1 MTAQPDLARLFEQRL
16 DTLYRRDAAGRMIA
30 TNEWQSRPAPRFHLM
45 MTALGPLCRF
55 SPEVSDDVARRLS
68 ALAAQ
73 ERPDQPL
80 ESAPSARARYLQVLA
95 ASEGPGVWA
104 GPVYLCSGDVPDGV
118 DTVAIDGDNAHLLA
132 PRFPDWLADVPH
144 RRPFLAVIADGAVAS
159 LCASV
164 RISPSVHCA
173 GVETHP
179 AFRRRGFAL
188 AAVSA
193 WARAVRALGAA
204 AFYSTSWDNLASRG
218 VARRLGL
225 TLVAADF
232 HVSSRAAS

>member
-1 MTAQPDLARLFEQRL
+1 MIAQRDLARLFEQRL
-16 DTLYRRDAAGRMIA
+16 DTLYRFDAAGRMIA
-30 TNEWQSRPAPRFHLM
+30 TNEWQSRPAPHFHLM
-45 MTALGPLCRF
+45 MTALGPQCRF
-55 SPEVSDDVARRLS
+55 GPEVSDDVARRLS
-68 ALAAQ
+68 ALAA
-73 ERPDQPL
+73 EEPPDQPL
-80 ESAPSARARYLQVLA
+80 RAAPSARARYLEVLA
-95 ASEGPGVWA
+95 ASDGPGVWA
-104 GPVYLCSGDVPDGV
+104 GPAYLCSSDVRDGAGA
-118 DTVAIDGDNAHLLA
+118 VAIDDGNAHLLE

-164 RISPSVHCA
+164 RISRQVHCA

-179 AFRRRGFAL
+179 DFRRRGFAL

-218 VARRLGL
+218 VAQRLGL
-225 TLVAADF
+225 ALVAADF
-232 HVSSRAAS
+232 HVSSMVAH